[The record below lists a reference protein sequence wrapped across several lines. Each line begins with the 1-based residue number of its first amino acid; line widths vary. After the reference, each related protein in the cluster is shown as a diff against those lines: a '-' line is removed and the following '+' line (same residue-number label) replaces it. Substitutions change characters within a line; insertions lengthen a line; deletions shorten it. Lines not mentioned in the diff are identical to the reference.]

1 MQADK
6 EKRFEDPKESRSLT
20 GTFGQDRMREAFE
33 HPEANRPEI
42 LVPETLKL
50 LKENRRRNGGGYETN
65 PF

>member
-6 EKRFEDPKESRSLT
+6 EKNSEDQKESRPIT
-20 GTFGQDRMREAFE
+20 GSFEQDRMREAFE
-33 HPEANRPEI
+33 YPEANRPEL

-50 LKENRRRNGGGYETN
+50 LKENRRRNGGGYGTN